1 MSESNSPVKHLK
13 AIAIGAGSGLL
24 ILVLII
30 GGFTLASAG
39 RPSATTSKTSTP
51 TDSPTVSPTTD
62 GRDCDVANLA
72 ADKLLI
78 GLHAQVINPATNEVL
93 FDILGDTPAQTAS
106 VMKLLTAAAA
116 LQVLGPNYRVVTK
129 VYANLDVPGQ
139 IVVVGAGDPTL
150 SRVRVGV
157 QSVYQDAPKIADLA
171 VQINA
176 WSRATPI
183 TSIVLDSS
191 YFAGPSWDPAVA
203 DSERSLGYQSLVT
216 ALQVD
221 GDRDNPTQE
230 TSPRSKDPV
239 NRVGVAL
246 KKAIGPLAINAV
258 LTEGTAGSNLLK
270 IAEVKSQP
278 ISKWI
283 THMLNVS
290 DNTEAEFLARLVSKQ
305 LGFDGSLSSID
316 LAIKSGLSSAGLATD
331 GLNLKDGSGE
341 NEENQVS
348 ATFINALLKKVLNRD
363 GNFDVIYQGLPVA
376 GESGSLASRFNG
388 ANIDAAGHIF
398 AKTGWTRH
406 EYSLA
411 GIIKAKDGTD
421 LTFSIATI
429 GELKDTTKQAIDNL
443 ATGFY
448 RCGNKLSANTTPT
461 K

>member
-1 MSESNSPVKHLK
+1 MPKSSSPIKHLK
-13 AIAIGAGSGLL
+13 AIAIGAGSGVL

-30 GGFTLASAG
+30 GGFTLSSTG
-39 RPSATTSKTSTP
+39 KSVATKTTSTP
-51 TDSPTVSPTTD
+51 TDSPTVTPTSD
-62 GRDCDVANLA
+62 GRDCSIANLA

-78 GLHAQVINPATNEVL
+78 GLHAQVINPGTNEVL
-93 FDILGDTPAQTAS
+93 FDILGDTPTQTAS

-116 LQVLGPNYRVVTK
+116 LQVLGPNFRVQTK
-129 VYANLDVPGQ
+129 VYADLDVPGQ

-150 SRVRVGV
+150 SRSKIGV
-157 QSVYQDAPKIADLA
+157 QSVYRDAPKIADLA

-191 YFAGPSWDPAVA
+191 YFAGPTWDSAVA
-203 DSERSLGYQSLVT
+203 DSERSLGYQPLIT

-221 GDRDNPTQE
+221 GDRENTTKE
-230 TSPRSKDPV
+230 TSPRSTDPV
-239 NRVGVAL
+239 DRVGVAL
-246 KKAIGPLAINAV
+246 KKAIGPLAVNASISQA
-258 LTEGTAGSNLLK
+258 TAGINLLK
-270 IAEVKSQP
+270 IADVRSQP

-283 THMLNVS
+283 THMLSVS

-305 LGFDGSLSSID
+305 LGMDGSLESID
-316 LAIKSGLSSAGLATD
+316 AALKTALTSAGLVTD

-348 ATFINALLKKVLNRD
+348 ATFINSLLKKVLNRD
-363 GNFDVIYQGLPVA
+363 GNFDVIYQALPIA

-388 ANIDAAGHIF
+388 ENIDAAGHIF

-443 ATGFY
+443 ATGIY
-448 RCGNKLSANTTPT
+448 RCGNKLSAETTPT
-461 K
+461 N

>member
-1 MSESNSPVKHLK
+1 MPKSSSPIKHLK
-13 AIAIGAGSGLL
+13 AIAIGAGSGVL

-30 GGFTLASAG
+30 GGFTLSSTG
-39 RPSATTSKTSTP
+39 KSVATKTTSTP
-51 TDSPTVSPTTD
+51 ADSPTVTPTSD
-62 GRDCDVANLA
+62 GRDCSIANLA

-78 GLHAQVINPATNEVL
+78 GLHAQVINPGTNEVL
-93 FDILGDTPAQTAS
+93 FDILGDTPTQTAS

-116 LQVLGPNYRVVTK
+116 LQVLGPNFRVQTK
-129 VYANLDVPGQ
+129 VYADLDVPGQ

-150 SRVRVGV
+150 SRSKIGV
-157 QSVYQDAPKIADLA
+157 QSVYKDAPKIADLA

-191 YFAGPSWDPAVA
+191 YFAGPTWDSAVA
-203 DSERSLGYQSLVT
+203 DSERSLGYQPLIT

-221 GDRDNPTQE
+221 GDRENTTKE
-230 TSPRSKDPV
+230 TSPRSTDPV
-239 NRVGVAL
+239 DRVGVAL
-246 KKAIGPLAINAV
+246 KKAIGPLAVNASISQA
-258 LTEGTAGSNLLK
+258 TAGINLLK
-270 IAEVKSQP
+270 IADVRSQP

-283 THMLNVS
+283 THMLSVS

-305 LGFDGSLSSID
+305 LGMDGSLESID
-316 LAIKSGLSSAGLATD
+316 AALKTALTSAGLVTD

-348 ATFINALLKKVLNRD
+348 ATFINSLLKKVLNRD
-363 GNFDVIYQGLPVA
+363 GNFDVIYQALPIA

-388 ANIDAAGHIF
+388 ENIDAAGHIF

-443 ATGFY
+443 ATGIY
-448 RCGNKLSANTTPT
+448 RCGNKLSAETTPT
-461 K
+461 N

>member
-1 MSESNSPVKHLK
+1 MAESRSPIRHLK

-30 GGFTLASAG
+30 GGLTLASTGKPA
-39 RPSATTSKTSTP
+39 ATTPTATP
-51 TDSPTVSPTTD
+51 TDTPTVTPTPE
-62 GRDCDVANLA
+62 GRDCSIANLT

-78 GLHAQVINPATNEVL
+78 GLHVQVMNPETNEVL
-93 FDILGDTPAQTAS
+93 FDILGDTPTQTAS

-116 LQVLGPNYRVVTK
+116 LQVLGPNFRVQTK
-129 VYANLDVPGQ
+129 VYADLDVPGQ

-150 SRVRVGV
+150 SRAKVGV
-157 QSVYQDAPKIADLA
+157 QSVYKDSPKIADLA

-191 YFAGPSWDPAVA
+191 YFAGPAWDSAVS
-203 DSERSLGYQSLVT
+203 DSERSLGYQPLIT

-221 GDRDNPTQE
+221 GDRDNPTNE
-230 TSPRSKDPV
+230 TSPRSTDPV
-239 NRVGVAL
+239 SRVGVAL
-246 KKAIGPLAINAV
+246 KKAIGPLAVNAT
-258 LTEGTAGSNLLK
+258 LSQATAGTNLLK
-270 IAEVKSQP
+270 IADVRSQP

-283 THMLNVS
+283 THMLKVS

-305 LGFDGSLSSID
+305 LGFDGSRESID
-316 LAIKSGLSSAGLATD
+316 SAFKTALASAGLVTD
-331 GLNLKDGSGE
+331 DLNLKDGSGE

-348 ATFINALLKKVLNRD
+348 ATFINSLLKKVLNRD

-388 ANIDAAGHIF
+388 ENIDAAGHIF

-411 GIIKAKDGTD
+411 GIIKAKDGTN

-429 GELKDTTKQAIDNL
+429 GELTDTTKQAIDNL
-443 ATGFY
+443 ATGIY
-448 RCGNKLSANTTPT
+448 RCGNKLSADTTPT
-461 K
+461 N